1 MAVALDAE
9 PRDIPRDMRE
19 AAVTPILQPGALFWP
34 LVLFLSLI
42 VLAGLVAMFQQ
53 LVFGLGVTGLNNNVS
68 WGFYIADMVFF
79 IGLSYGGAV
88 TSAILRLTNAPWRA
102 PMVRMAE
109 AMALVTLLIGSLFP
123 IIDLGRPDRMLN
135 LLTHGQVGSP
145 VLWDVVAVNTY
156 MVATVIFLFLPLIPD
171 IAFCRDHLGSA
182 AGRLRG
188 LLYDRL
194 AVGWRGTPGEK
205 SILERNM
212 TVVAVVII
220 PLAVSVHSVLA
231 WLFGMT
237 MRPGWNS
244 TIYAPYFVIGALY
257 SGVAAVI
264 VIVAAFRKA
273 YRLEAFITEQHFKY
287 LANMLL
293 ALGMGYAYFF
303 FAELLTEGYKMEG
316 FSMHEG
322 PGALLEELLLG
333 RYAVLVWGFVIGG
346 LAIPIALTSLPVT
359 RTVSGIV
366 VASLL
371 VIVGM
376 WLKRYLIVVPSM
388 AAPIMPIEFGAYWPS
403 RVEVAI
409 TLAAVAAIPLMLML
423 FFRIFPILSIYE
435 MEEMEEHGKYETE
448 PEPEPEAETS
458 RLGTW

>member
-1 MAVALDAE
+1 MATELEAESRDIRAAAVA
-9 PRDIPRDMRE
+9 
-19 AAVTPILQPGALFWP
+19 PILHPGSLFWP
-34 LVLFLSLI
+34 LALFFAVVVLGG
-42 VLAGLVAMFQQ
+42 AAAMFQQ
-53 LVFGLGVTGLNNNVS
+53 LIFGLGVTGLNNQVS

-102 PMVRMAE
+102 PMVRLAE
-109 AMALVTLLIGSLFP
+109 ATALVTLLIGSLFP
-123 IIDLGRPDRMLN
+123 IIDLGRPDRMMN
-135 LLTHGQVGSP
+135 LLSHGQVGSP

-171 IAFCRDHLGSA
+171 MAFCRDHLGPA
-182 AGRLRG
+182 VGRLRS

-194 AVGWRGTPGEK
+194 SVGWRGTKKEK
-205 SILERNM
+205 NILERNM

-237 MRPGWNS
+237 VRPGWNS
-244 TIYAPYFVIGALY
+244 TIYAPYFVVGALF

-273 YRLEAFITEQHFKY
+273 YHLEAFITDQHFKY

-293 ALGMGYAYFF
+293 ALAMGYAYFF

-316 FSMHEG
+316 MSMHEG
-322 PGALLEELLLG
+322 SGPLLQELLLG
-333 RYAVLVWGFVIGG
+333 RYAILVWGFVIGG
-346 LAIPIALTSLPVT
+346 LAIPIVLTSLPAT
-359 RTVSGIV
+359 RTVTGIV
-366 VASLL
+366 IASVL
-371 VIVGM
+371 VVVGM

-388 AAPIMPIEFGAYWPS
+388 AAPMMPIEFGAYWPS
-403 RVEVAI
+403 RVEIAI

-435 MEEMEEHGKYETE
+435 MEEVSEHEG
-448 PEPEPEAETS
+448 PEPEPSSEPGG
-458 RLGTW
+458 LGTW